1 MADIGVYERPRGTR
15 GPTRLK
21 LSAGDRKK
29 ILWGVAIIAALVAAV
44 SAAWRFTPLQEW
56 VTAEN
61 VVEWVDTFSR
71 AWWAPY
77 AIALLYT
84 PAAMVLFPRA
94 LLTVAAAVAFGPVK
108 GFVIA
113 MAGVLL
119 STVIGY
125 FAGRQLDPDRVKR
138 WGGPRMEKVR
148 KGLRKEGFLA
158 VATLGL
164 VPIAPFSVL
173 VVAFG
178 ALRLKLWQVLAGVA
192 LAHLPG
198 TVGST
203 LMGDQV
209 HAMLSADR
217 TLNPVVIG
225 GVVLTMVV
233 VGITTHRLWKRMQP
247 AFA

>member
-1 MADIGVYERPRGTR
+1 M
-15 GPTRLK
+15 K
-21 LSAGDRKK
+21 LSDTDRRK
-29 ILWGVAIIAALVAAV
+29 LTWGAVIVIALVAAAT
-44 SAAWRFTPLQEW
+44 AAWRFTPLSDW
-56 VTAEN
+56 VTPER
-61 VVEWVDTFSR
+61 VIEWIETFRR

-77 AIALLYT
+77 AVVLLYT

-94 LLTVAAAVAFGPVK
+94 LLTVAAAVTFGPVM
-108 GFVIA
+108 GFAIA

-125 FAGRQLDPDRVKR
+125 YAGRQLDPERVKR

-164 VPIAPFSVL
+164 VPIAPFTVL

-178 ALRLKLWQVLAGVA
+178 ALRLKLRHVLAGVG

-209 HAMLSADR
+209 HAMLADDR

-225 GVVLTMVV
+225 AVVVAMVV
-233 VGITTHRLWKRMQP
+233 VALTTHRLWKRMQP